1 MTVNL
6 QYYSMTLKWLI
17 SGLLKPDIFFQK
29 NALYMAWQLVALV
42 QVRTAGFGAKV
53 VQLLNKSGNI
63 FHLPFDLAKSARHFN
78 AKMFRIQYFIV

>member
-1 MTVNL
+1 
-6 QYYSMTLKWLI
+6 
-17 SGLLKPDIFFQK
+17 
-29 NALYMAWQLVALV
+29 MAWQLVTLV